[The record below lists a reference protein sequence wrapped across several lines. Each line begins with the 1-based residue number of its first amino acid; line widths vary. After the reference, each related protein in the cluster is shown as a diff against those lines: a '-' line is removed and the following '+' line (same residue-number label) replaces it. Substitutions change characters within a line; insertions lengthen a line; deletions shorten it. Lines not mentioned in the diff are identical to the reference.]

1 MEGGRM
7 LEEGQKYRERG
18 TPDSPVKHDF
28 LSGAV
33 ITNNIQGNLNLLDS
47 LDKYN
52 DYSST
57 MYT

>member
-1 MEGGRM
+1 M